1 MKLMDKAKHVEAL
14 KALTKELGEEVKDYT
29 IKFKMDDSREEKTGS
44 LTTIFTIKHKTNKK
58 AKEFKIAIYIFESRK
73 SITTFIVNGRTL
85 TLLFENSTINSP
97 DIALHYLRDI
107 LLNEVAWVRNLE
119 EIVKKQKD
127 EAAKKRGNKKPQ
139 NGSNRGKR
147 PHTSKKPSGNKPHPK
162 TGGEYFK
169 NSKPYVNQI
178 GSRPGA
184 SNFKGKPGGKR

>member
-58 AKEFKIAIYIFESRK
+58 AKEFKIALYIFESRK

-97 DIALHYLRDI
+97 DIALHYLKDI
-107 LLNEVAWVRNLE
+107 LLNEVSWVRNLE

-139 NGSNRGKR
+139 NGSNKGKR
-147 PHTSKKPSGNKPHPK
+147 PQTSKKPSGNKQHPK

-169 NSKPYVNQI
+169 SSKPYVNQI
-178 GSRPGA
+178 GSRTGT
-184 SNFKGKPGGKR
+184 SNFKGKPGGKK